1 MKWNKGRSAAPFAK
15 ACLRHLSL
23 LRSYFAHRVA
33 LISSLADNASRI
45 SSGDRFPGRIPSI
58 KACLVDII
66 SDKMIT
72 TRSVPPELQPKVEAA
87 RIDLFESGKYG
98 KIGIQETDLYLED
111 FIEKIK
117 TQDRING
124 LTISLSST
132 YVTATV

>member
-1 MKWNKGRSAAPFAK
+1 MLVA
-15 ACLRHLSL
+15 RHTLQM
-23 LRSYFAHRVA
+23 F
-33 LISSLADNASRI
+33 
-45 SSGDRFPGRIPSI
+45 G
-58 KACLVDII
+58 DII

-124 LTISLSST
+124 PYDIIIKVNSDFSVYEVEEEKREQEAANAENGGNSSLIT
-132 YVTATV
+132 DVTTGVQ

>member
-1 MKWNKGRSAAPFAK
+1 MLVA
-15 ACLRHLSL
+15 RHTLQM
-23 LRSYFAHRVA
+23 F
-33 LISSLADNASRI
+33 
-45 SSGDRFPGRIPSI
+45 G
-58 KACLVDII
+58 DII

-124 LTISLSST
+124 PYDIIIIDHMSLLQSNPPK
-132 YVTATV
+132 YGRALDD